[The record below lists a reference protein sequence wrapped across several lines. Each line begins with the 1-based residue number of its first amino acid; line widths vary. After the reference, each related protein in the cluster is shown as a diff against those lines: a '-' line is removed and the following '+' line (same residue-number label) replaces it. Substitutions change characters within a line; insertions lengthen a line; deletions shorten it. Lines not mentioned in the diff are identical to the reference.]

1 MTNTERVDAGQ
12 GGAEARRLAILGGTG
27 RSGRLLIDEALAA
40 GHTLRVLARD
50 PARLHRQD
58 PRLVPVTG
66 DARDPE
72 AVARLLE
79 GVDAVLSAL
88 GPVRGEARGDGSGV
102 MTRAAENLV
111 AAMPGAGVTRLISM
125 TGAGVAQ
132 PGDQP
137 KLLDRV
143 IRTALR
149 LSQPDVLRD
158 SEGHVARLRES
169 NLDWTVVRVP
179 MLVDGPGQAVRVG
192 RVGDIGPRV
201 SRASVATFMLA
212 QLGSD
217 RWLRQAPA
225 ISH

>member
-1 MTNTERVDAGQ
+1 MTHTEQRDAGQ
-12 GGAEARRLAILGGTG
+12 GGGGRQLAILGGTG
-27 RSGRLLIDEALAA
+27 RSGRLLIDVALAA
-40 GHTLRVLARD
+40 GYGLRVLARD

-66 DARDPE
+66 DARDPQ
-72 AVARLLE
+72 AVATLLE

-111 AAMPGAGVTRLISM
+111 AAMSGAGVSRLISM

-137 KLLDRV
+137 KVFDRV

-169 NLDWTVVRVP
+169 DLAWTVVRVP
-179 MLVDGPGQAVRVG
+179 MLIDGPAQPVRAG

-201 SRASVATFMLA
+201 SRASVATFMLE
-212 QLGSD
+212 QLDSD

>member
-1 MTNTERVDAGQ
+1 MTNTGRMDTGRGAGD
-12 GGAEARRLAILGGTG
+12 GRRLAILGGTG
-27 RSGRLLIDEALAA
+27 RSGRLLIDTALAA
-40 GHTLRVLARD
+40 GHEVRVLARD

-137 KLLDRV
+137 KVFDRV

-158 SEGHVARLRES
+158 SEGHVARLRAS
-169 NLDWTVVRVP
+169 DLDWTVVRVP
-179 MLVDGPGQAVRVG
+179 MLIDGPAQSVRAG
-192 RVGDIGPRV
+192 KVGDIGPRV
-201 SRASVATFMLA
+201 SRASVATFMLE
-212 QLGSD
+212 QLESD

>member
-1 MTNTERVDAGQ
+1 MTNTGRMDTGRGAGD
-12 GGAEARRLAILGGTG
+12 GRRLAILGGTG
-27 RSGRLLIDEALAA
+27 RSGRLLIDMALAA
-40 GHTLRVLARD
+40 GHEVRVLARD

-137 KLLDRV
+137 KVFDRV

-158 SEGHVARLRES
+158 SEGHVARLRAS
-169 NLDWTVVRVP
+169 DLDWTVVRVP
-179 MLVDGPGQAVRVG
+179 MLIDGPAQSVRAG
-192 RVGDIGPRV
+192 KVGDIGPRV
-201 SRASVATFMLA
+201 SRASVATFMLE
-212 QLGSD
+212 QLESD

>member
-1 MTNTERVDAGQ
+1 MSHTQGMDAGQ
-12 GGAEARRLAILGGTG
+12 SAGGARHLAILGGTG
-27 RSGRLLIDEALAA
+27 RSGRLLIDAALAA

-58 PRLVPVTG
+58 PRLVPVAG
-66 DARDPE
+66 DARDPQ
-72 AVARLLE
+72 AVATLLE

-102 MTRAAENLV
+102 MTRAAENLA
-111 AAMPGAGVTRLISM
+111 AAMPGAGVSRLISL

-137 KLLDRV
+137 KVFDRV
-143 IRTALR
+143 VRTALR
-149 LSQPDVLRD
+149 LTQPDVLRD
-158 SEGHVARLRES
+158 SEGHVARLRAS
-169 NLDWTVVRVP
+169 DLAWTVVRVP
-179 MLVDGPGQAVRVG
+179 MLIDGPAQPVRAG
-192 RVGDIGPRV
+192 KVGDIGPRV
-201 SRASVATFMLA
+201 SRASVATFMLE
-212 QLGSD
+212 QLQSD